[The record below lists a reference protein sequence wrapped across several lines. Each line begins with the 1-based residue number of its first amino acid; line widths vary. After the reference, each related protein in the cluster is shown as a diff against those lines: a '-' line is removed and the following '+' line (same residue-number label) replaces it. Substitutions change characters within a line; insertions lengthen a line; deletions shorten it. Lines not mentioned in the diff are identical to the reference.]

1 MIESDDGLWDFG
13 ETELIGHLDITPEK
27 VVFRSASAFALIDF
41 DLIRPCTRAEEVC
54 NLLRWWAPWMPSH
67 DREAALRSVDPVAR
81 GALLVD
87 AYGRDAQARDGLVD
101 LALNSAERSWHLM
114 KLRSESLG

>member
-1 MIESDDGLWDFG
+1 
-13 ETELIGHLDITPEK
+13 
-27 VVFRSASAFALIDF
+27 
-41 DLIRPCTRAEEVC
+41 
-54 NLLRWWAPWMPSH
+54 MPSH